1 MHIDK
6 IRVEDY
12 HNEAVDGDLKGAIEI
27 NNSFLNFLCRQKSIP
42 EATPIALFGD
52 DEKDIEVGIVNEDS
66 LLQWKSVRE
75 INDSYIRVELEDF
88 QNSAV
93 PATTLVPAVPAT
105 TLALAVPATT
115 LAPAVPTVD
124 STSTLL
130 PANSTFDPSLEEIV
144 AFDLTKVLEDF
155 LRDNIIE
162 VLLEEVD
169 ELCTELV
176 LTTVLEDFFR
186 DDVNEVL
193 LKELKGDK
201 KKKKKPVIKPSSGTV
216 STEQYIYVMFGEFI
230 LNIIF
235 HHCTKI
241 NAHDT

>member
-1 MHIDK
+1 
-6 IRVEDY
+6 
-12 HNEAVDGDLKGAIEI
+12 
-27 NNSFLNFLCRQKSIP
+27 LNFLCRQRSIP
-42 EATPIALFGD
+42 EATSIASFGD
-52 DEKDIEVGIVNEDS
+52 DEKNIEVGIVNKDS

-93 PATTLVPAVPAT
+93 PATSTLVSAIDSTLVPDTSTVPAI
-105 TLALAVPATT
+105 
-115 LAPAVPTVD
+115 D
-124 STSTLL
+124 STSTST
-130 PANSTFDPSLEEIV
+130 STFDPSLEEIV
-144 AFDLTKVLEDF
+144 AFDLTKVLEVF

-201 KKKKKPVIKPSSGTV
+201 KKKKKAVIKSSPGPV
-216 STEQYIYVMFGEFI
+216 LTEQYIYVMFGEFI

-235 HHCTKI
+235 HYCNKI